1 MDNAVFR
8 EENARRHRRRRRQ
21 ALGLVLAVLIMVG
34 LGTIA
39 TSVVGLVGSLFDDT
53 DLMKD
58 FENRLQIMVMFD
70 PLPFDSLEQADQI
83 MLREVGIW
91 GALYGELETSGSLD
105 AY

>member
-21 ALGLVLAVLIMVG
+21 ALGLVLAVLILVG

-53 DLMKD
+53 DRQPGKKQQD
-58 FENRLQIMVMFD
+58 RKIH
-70 PLPFDSLEQADQI
+70 
-83 MLREVGIW
+83 
-91 GALYGELETSGSLD
+91 TS
-105 AY
+105 